1 MGTISVVLA
10 TTIVNV
16 AIPAIM
22 ADFGLDQVR
31 AQWLATGF
39 LAAMTATMLTSA
51 PLMQRLG
58 QRRTFTAALALFFV
72 ASVLA
77 ALSWNSAVMI
87 AARILQGA
95 VAGIIQ
101 PLAMVVIFQTFPD
114 HERGR
119 ALGLYGMGVVLAPAL
134 GPTLGGWL
142 VDAVS
147 WRAVY
152 LAPLPFCLIGLLAAR
167 RTLDNSGSGPRGPFD
182 WLGLVLLAPGLAALL
197 AGLVGLSSGGVG
209 LAPVPLLAVAGL
221 LLLAFLLREWRAR
234 APLVALA
241 VFRHPAFALAVVLA
255 LIYGAGLYASTYL
268 LPLLVQGVQGMSAT
282 AAGAVMMPAGL
293 ALGLIFPVSGRLSD
307 HYPPQL
313 LIITGLLMFAASF
326 AALATTGPASGFWL
340 LAVYILVGRAGLGV
354 MMPAV
359 NLGALRGLPDTLLH
373 QGSGVLNFARQ
384 LGGAVGVTLFAL
396 LLELRV
402 TAQPG
407 VGEDLDLH
415 RVYASGGADVPA
427 SVLQALTRGFGETF
441 IVLALLFLV
450 AIIPAIAIG
459 GYRARVRKNTARL
472 RRQ

>member
-134 GPTLGGWL
+134 GPTLGGLL
-142 VDAVS
+142 VDTLS

-152 LAPLPFCLIGLLAAR
+152 LAPLPFCALGLLGAW
-167 RTLDNSGSGPRGPFD
+167 RTLDNRRPAPSGPFD
-182 WLGLVLLAPGLAALL
+182 WLGMALLAPGLFALL
-197 AGLVGLSSGGVG
+197 AGLVGLSVHGGGAAQGSMLV
-209 LAPVPLLAVAGL
+209 LATLLLA
-221 LLLAFLLREWRAR
+221 AFLLRQWRAR
-234 APLVALA
+234 SPLVSLA
-241 VFRHPAFALAVVLA
+241 VFRYPALALSVVLA

-268 LPLLVQGVQGMSAT
+268 LPLLVQG
-282 AAGAVMMPAGL
+282 
-293 ALGLIFPVSGRLSD
+293 
-307 HYPPQL
+307 
-313 LIITGLLMFAASF
+313 
-326 AALATTGPASGFWL
+326 
-340 LAVYILVGRAGLGV
+340 
-354 MMPAV
+354 
-359 NLGALRGLPDTLLH
+359 
-373 QGSGVLNFARQ
+373 
-384 LGGAVGVTLFAL
+384 
-396 LLELRV
+396 
-402 TAQPG
+402 
-407 VGEDLDLH
+407 
-415 RVYASGGADVPA
+415 
-427 SVLQALTRGFGETF
+427 
-441 IVLALLFLV
+441 
-450 AIIPAIAIG
+450 
-459 GYRARVRKNTARL
+459 
-472 RRQ
+472 